1 MDSITH
7 IALGACIGEAFFGK
21 KIGRKAMVWGALAQ
35 SVPDIDFI
43 SAFWLDPTSSLLAH
57 RGFTH
62 SFLFGLL
69 MAAFLALVAEKWHRP
84 HNISFQRWMWFFN
97 TEILIHLL
105 LDGMNNYGVG
115 WFEPFS
121 HARVSL
127 NAIYVA
133 DPFLSV
139 WTGIAC
145 VVLAILRHGHPGRT
159 FWKWFGLLPTFLYF
173 GYCIFN
179 KTVIENAV
187 VEGARADRI
196 PFRKS
201 LTTPTPLNNWL
212 WYVILENDSGYRIGY
227 RSVFDKDP
235 RLGLNF
241 YPRNEHL
248 LKAVKEQKDVNDLIR
263 FSQGF
268 YTVEQWG
275 DTLVFNDLRFGQII
289 GWHDPKERF
298 AFHYFITFPDQNT
311 MVVQRGRFAKW
322 NSETV
327 RSLVRRMKGI

>member
-21 KIGRKAMVWGALAQ
+21 VIGRKAMLWGALAQ
-35 SVPDIDFI
+35 SVPDVDFV
-43 SAFWLDPTSSLLAH
+43 SAFWLDPTSGLLAH

-62 SFLFGLL
+62 SFLFGLI
-69 MAAFLALVAEKWHRP
+69 MAVFLSLVAEKWHRP
-84 HNISFQRWMWFFN
+84 HNISFRRWMWFFN
-97 TEILIHLL
+97 TEILVHLM
-105 LDGMNNYGVG
+105 LDGLNNYGVG

-121 HARVSL
+121 QARFSL
-127 NAIYVA
+127 NAIFVA
-133 DPFLSV
+133 DPFFSI
-139 WTGIAC
+139 WPGIAC
-145 VVLAILRHGHPGRT
+145 LFLLLLRRGHPNRR
-159 FWKWFGLLPTFLYF
+159 FWKLFGLVPACLYL
-173 GYCIFN
+173 GYCIYN
-179 KTVIENAV
+179 KTKIENDV
-187 VEGARADRI
+187 VEASRMNN
-196 PFRKS
+196 FTFKKH

-212 WYVILENDSGYRIGY
+212 WYVILENDSGYLIGY
-227 RSVFDKDP
+227 RSVFDRTP
-235 RLGLNF
+235 NMNLNF

-248 LKAVKEQKDVNDLIR
+248 LEKVKEQKDVVDLLR

-322 NSETV
+322 NRETV
-327 RSLVRRMKGI
+327 NSLIRRIQGL